1 MPFIKRNKSMK
12 VFIVQAILVTLVL
25 VAVGGYVKDRFKV
38 GFGGQKR
45 ACLPWDVY
53 LIDSHNKNFKIGS
66 LVAFIAD
73 DRMEP
78 KFHKGTTVIKQVAG
92 QGGDSVH
99 VDAGAHYIVAGA
111 NYGVIEEEGAA
122 VAQQELSRLLIDETI
137 PANQL
142 SVIGTL
148 PRSFDSR
155 YWGYVQSEQ
164 IIGRAYGIY

>member
-1 MPFIKRNKSMK
+1 MGLMRRNKPMK
-12 VFIVQAILVTLVL
+12 VFIVQAILVTV
-25 VAVGGYVKDRFKV
+25 VIVVVGGYVKDRFKV

-53 LIDSHNKNFKIGS
+53 LIDSHNQNFQIGS

-73 DRMEP
+73 GRMEP
-78 KFHKGTTVIKQVAG
+78 KFKEGTTVIKQVAG
-92 QGGDSVH
+92 QGGDMVH

-111 NYGVIEEEGAA
+111 NYGVIEEEGAE
-122 VAQQELSRLLIDETI
+122 VAQKKLSNLLINETI
-137 PANQL
+137 PEKQL

-155 YWGYVQSEQ
+155 YWGYVRPEQ
-164 IIGRAYGIY
+164 VIGRAYGIY